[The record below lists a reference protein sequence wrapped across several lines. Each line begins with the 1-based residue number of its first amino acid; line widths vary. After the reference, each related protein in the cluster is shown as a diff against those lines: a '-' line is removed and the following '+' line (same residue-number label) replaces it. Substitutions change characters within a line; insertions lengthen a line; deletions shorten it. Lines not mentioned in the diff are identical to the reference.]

1 LLLYLISKEKLFGI
15 FPMKNF
21 IHYPLVEDASFEDIT
36 RSKKWQSDEVF
47 TQQRLSGLN
56 PMSLRKVSKEGME

>member
-1 LLLYLISKEKLFGI
+1 
-15 FPMKNF
+15 MKNF
-21 IHYPLVEDASFEDIT
+21 IHYPLVEDQSFEDIT

-56 PMSLRKVSKEGME
+56 PMSLRKVFKGGME